1 VLTAKLRTGRL
12 PGSSFDTAHM
22 SKGWRKYNDQ
32 LGRRL
37 PMTAFQE
44 LVLNETSGK
53 RNEHFY
59 RAACNADA
67 V

>member
-1 VLTAKLRTGRL
+1 MLKLRAAGERG
-12 PGSSFDTAHM
+12 PAYSFDSAHQ
-22 SKGWRKYNDQ
+22 SKGWRKYDEQ

-53 RNEHFY
+53 RNKHY
-59 RAACNADA
+59 CIKYCKL
-67 V
+67 